1 MVLTNDKQIRETER
15 GKRKEMDR
23 SLIWTVTLFLT
34 LPCFSMW
41 AGPDAHPP
49 EEGKTSGNAVSHVL
63 ERHVCRHRALAAT
76 RQHKQQHMPLT
87 ESIAMCRQSG
97 CRSEPPPGLEGS
109 SSLPTPR
116 RPDSTSP
123 TPPSPPLLP
132 AGCFVGVWCW
142 QRNSQVRIYYSLIY
156 SAFSLQWEENCS
168 YPKISNP
175 NREFVSYQSKIL
187 NTWNLRSRPFNE
199 FLIIFK

>member
-1 MVLTNDKQIRETER
+1 MINRLERETER

-34 LPCFSMW
+34 LPCVSMW

-49 EEGKTSGNAVSHVL
+49 DEGKTSGNAVSHVL

-76 RQHKQQHMPLT
+76 RQHKQHICLLQSPLPCVD
-87 ESIAMCRQSG
+87 SQAAG
-97 CRSEPPPGLEGS
+97 A
-109 SSLPTPR
+109 SLPLGWRAALPYLHPKGQTPR
-116 RPDSTSP
+116 A
-123 TPPSPPLLP
+123 PPHLPPPLLP

-142 QRNSQVRIYYSLIY
+142 QRNSQVIIYYSLIY

-199 FLIIFK
+199 FLITFK